1 MAKIERKNT
10 EIEAQKLTVKNIEL
24 HNEAYIKKLR
34 GLANEQFDKIKKV
47 EMIKQMEIEDISSKL
62 VQYEFKLYQA
72 QMETHQHDASIREK
86 GRKVQ
91 QFEMKLQ
98 EQEQSNFELQF
109 ELDQAKAEADS
120 RQKQFDENL
129 VELQI
134 IQHELK
140 GTYKLLT

>member
-10 EIEAQKLTVKNIEL
+10 EIEAQKLTVKNVEL

-47 EMIKQMEIEDISSKL
+47 EMIKQMEIEDLSSKL
-62 VQYEFKLYQA
+62 VQYEFKLYQV
-72 QMETHQHDASIREK
+72 QMETHQHDASLREK
-86 GRKVQ
+86 ERKVQ
-91 QFEMKLQ
+91 QFEKKLQ
-98 EQEQSNFELQF
+98 EQEQNNFELQF
-109 ELDQAKAEADS
+109 ELNQAKAEADLT
-120 RQKQFDENL
+120 QKQFDENL

-140 GTYKLLT
+140 GMNKW